1 MPVNNYPAT
10 SDPLVRIPCMGK
22 RPHGIPL
29 KASETLRTARMG
41 FATGNIGALGRAI
54 VSGLQGGGSDPFS
67 RTIC

>member
-1 MPVNNYPAT
+1 
-10 SDPLVRIPCMGK
+10 MGK